1 MHTGFVDHDTGV
13 PVSVLETLASSKLI
27 KRLHQNQHQKPHT
40 YARYTGQVW
49 RNLQYRQ
56 ASSLHPHTAIVW
68 SALHCGHL
76 SYICT
81 VPHPSFFESDMYIQ
95 SHLHISVC
103 VQDQRSV
110 PFLGHFLS
118 YSLRQGLS
126 LKLELEPMD
135 CYTRWCVPQ
144 TLAPNTELCCGYTYS
159 TMPRIY
165 VGAVDLNSGPH
176 ACIAGALPAEPP
188 QLPFQVLWRAAAL

>member
-1 MHTGFVDHDTGV
+1 
-13 PVSVLETLASSKLI
+13 
-27 KRLHQNQHQKPHT
+27 
-40 YARYTGQVW
+40 
-49 RNLQYRQ
+49 
-56 ASSLHPHTAIVW
+56 
-68 SALHCGHL
+68 
-76 SYICT
+76 
-81 VPHPSFFESDMYIQ
+81 
-95 SHLHISVC
+95 
-103 VQDQRSV
+103 
-110 PFLGHFLS
+110 
-118 YSLRQGLS
+118 
-126 LKLELEPMD
+126 MD